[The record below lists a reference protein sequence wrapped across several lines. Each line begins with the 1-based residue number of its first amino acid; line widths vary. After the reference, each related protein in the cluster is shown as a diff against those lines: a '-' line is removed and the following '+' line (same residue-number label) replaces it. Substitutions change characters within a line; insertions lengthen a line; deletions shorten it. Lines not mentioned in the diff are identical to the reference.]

1 MELGKNHKW
10 EKLVPDKN
18 WEKMKKTIDD
28 AAQKAQEVAKDI
40 KEDYEKYLENE
51 KTKQNQND
59 VIEAEIVE
67 SVELLNNNNSNNNN
81 DETINI
87 ANIKEKPIQVEI
99 SDNLNKLENSN
110 ITIEIKQEKN
120 VETNIDKKQDELN
133 ILSELSKSNGS
144 DDYNEL
150 LDLSESKETE
160 KLASNNA
167 NELNIKEIF
176 DNQVAE
182 NKELDELLEKLS
194 TLKLTNKNKQKLVE
208 ELVRNIEYI
217 HKNDEEIALKE
228 LEQKK
233 RNAIEKEKQEK
244 SIIGRL
250 RKKMK
255 KLAKSEMIDIILKF
269 AGLKQ
274 ETKLSKALW
283 KLTNNNLLTIISF
296 IAKIFF
302 KNRKMK
308 IISLGV
314 SGASFAYW
322 IYNVLKE
329 DDNNE

>member
-1 MELGKNHKW
+1 MTW
-10 EKLVPDKN
+10 N

-28 AAQKAQEVAKDI
+28 AAQKAQGVAKDI

-51 KTKQNQND
+51 KNKQNQDD
-59 VIEAEIVE
+59 VIEAEIIE
-67 SVELLNNNNSNNNN
+67 SMESLNNSNNNDNN
-81 DETINI
+81 DNNNSETINS
-87 ANIKEKPIQVEI
+87 ANITEKPIQVKI
-99 SDNLNKLENSN
+99 SDNLNNSD
-110 ITIEIKQEKN
+110 ITVKIKQETN
-120 VETNIDKKQDELN
+120 VEPKQDELN
-133 ILSELSKSNGS
+133 NLSDLNKSNDS
-144 DDYNEL
+144 DDYNES

-160 KLASNNA
+160 TLDALASNHT
-167 NELNIKEIF
+167 NELNIKELF

-208 ELVRNIEYI
+208 ELVRNIEDI

>member
-1 MELGKNHKW
+1 MTW
-10 EKLVPDKN
+10 N

-28 AAQKAQEVAKDI
+28 AAQKAQGVAKDI
-40 KEDYEKYLENE
+40 KEDYEKYLEN
-51 KTKQNQND
+51 KKNKQNQD
-59 VIEAEIVE
+59 DMIEAEIVE
-67 SVELLNNNNSNNNN
+67 SVESLNNNNNSNDNNN
-81 DETINI
+81 NETIDI
-87 ANIKEKPIQVEI
+87 ANIKEKPIQVKI
-99 SDNLNKLENSN
+99 SNNLNNLEKSD
-110 ITIEIKQEKN
+110 ITIEIKQE
-120 VETNIDKKQDELN
+120 TSIDNKQDELN
-133 ILSELSKSNGS
+133 NLSDLNKSNDS
-144 DDYNEL
+144 DDYNES

-160 KLASNNA
+160 TLDALASNHT
-167 NELNIKEIF
+167 NELNIKELF

>member
-1 MELGKNHKW
+1 MTWDWK
-10 EKLVPDKN
+10 
-18 WEKMKKTIDD
+18 KMRKTIDD
-28 AAQKAQEVAKDI
+28 ATQKAQEVAKDI

-51 KTKQNQND
+51 KIKQNQSD

-67 SVELLNNNNSNNNN
+67 SVELLKDSNSNDNNNDETTNIVN

-87 ANIKEKPIQVEI
+87 VNITEKSIQVGI
-99 SDNLNKLENSN
+99 SDNLNNSDT
-110 ITIEIKQEKN
+110 TIEIKQERN
-120 VETNIDKKQDELN
+120 VDNKQDELELN
-133 ILSELSKSNGS
+133 ILSKLNKSNDF
-144 DDYNEL
+144 DDYNES
-150 LDLSESKETE
+150 LDLLESKETE
-160 KLASNNA
+160 ALASNHT
-167 NELNIKEIF
+167 NELNIKELF
-176 DNQVAE
+176 DNQIAE
-182 NKELDELLEKLS
+182 NKELDELLDKLS

-217 HKNDEEIALKE
+217 QRNDEEIALKE

-233 RNAIEKEKQEK
+233 KNAIEKEKQEK

-250 RKKMK
+250 KKKMK

>member
-1 MELGKNHKW
+1 MTWDWK
-10 EKLVPDKN
+10 
-18 WEKMKKTIDD
+18 KMKKTIDD
-28 AAQKAQEVAKDI
+28 TAQKAQEVAKDI

-51 KTKQNQND
+51 KNKQNQD
-59 VIEAEIVE
+59 EVIEAKIVE
-67 SVELLNNNNSNNNN
+67 SMESLNNSNNNDN
-81 DETINI
+81 NNNSETINS
-87 ANIKEKPIQVEI
+87 ANITEKPIQVKI
-99 SDNLNKLENSN
+99 SDNLNNSD

-120 VETNIDKKQDELN
+120 VETNVDHKQDELN
-133 ILSELSKSNGS
+133 NLSDLNKSNDS
-144 DDYNEL
+144 DDYNES

-160 KLASNNA
+160 TLDALASNHT
-167 NELNIKEIF
+167 NELNIKELF

-217 HKNDEEIALKE
+217 QKNDEEIALKE

-250 RKKMK
+250 KKKMK

-269 AGLKQ
+269 TGLKQ

>member
-1 MELGKNHKW
+1 MTW
-10 EKLVPDKN
+10 N

-28 AAQKAQEVAKDI
+28 AAQKAQGVAKDI

-51 KTKQNQND
+51 KNKQNQDD

-67 SVELLNNNNSNNNN
+67 SMESLNNSNNNDN
-81 DETINI
+81 NNSETINS
-87 ANIKEKPIQVEI
+87 ANITEKPIQVKI
-99 SDNLNKLENSN
+99 SDNLNNSD
-110 ITIEIKQEKN
+110 ITVEIKQETN
-120 VETNIDKKQDELN
+120 VEHKQDELN
-133 ILSELSKSNGS
+133 NLSDLNKSNDS
-144 DDYNEL
+144 DDYNES

-160 KLASNNA
+160 TLDALASNHT
-167 NELNIKEIF
+167 NELNIKELF

-274 ETKLSKALW
+274 EIKLSKALW

>member
-1 MELGKNHKW
+1 MTW
-10 EKLVPDKN
+10 N

-28 AAQKAQEVAKDI
+28 AAQKAQGVAKDI

-51 KTKQNQND
+51 KNKQNQDD
-59 VIEAEIVE
+59 VIEAEIIE
-67 SVELLNNNNSNNNN
+67 SMESLNNSNNNDNN
-81 DETINI
+81 DNNNSETINS
-87 ANIKEKPIQVEI
+87 ANITEKPIQVKI
-99 SDNLNKLENSN
+99 SDNLNNSD
-110 ITIEIKQEKN
+110 ITVEIKQETN
-120 VETNIDKKQDELN
+120 VEHKQDELN
-133 ILSELSKSNGS
+133 NLSDLNKSNDS
-144 DDYNEL
+144 DDYNES

-160 KLASNNA
+160 TLDALASNHT
-167 NELNIKEIF
+167 NELNIKELF

-255 KLAKSEMIDIILKF
+255 KLAKSEMIYIILKF

>member
-1 MELGKNHKW
+1 MTW
-10 EKLVPDKN
+10 N

-28 AAQKAQEVAKDI
+28 AAQKAQGVAKDI

-51 KTKQNQND
+51 KNKQNQDD

-160 KLASNNA
+160 TLDALASNHT
-167 NELNIKEIF
+167 NELNIKELF

>member
-1 MELGKNHKW
+1 MTW
-10 EKLVPDKN
+10 N

-160 KLASNNA
+160 KLASNHA

>member
-1 MELGKNHKW
+1 MTW
-10 EKLVPDKN
+10 N

-28 AAQKAQEVAKDI
+28 AAQKAQGVAKDI

-51 KTKQNQND
+51 KNKQNQDD
-59 VIEAEIVE
+59 VIEAEIIE
-67 SVELLNNNNSNNNN
+67 SMESLNNSNNNDNN
-81 DETINI
+81 DNNNSETINS
-87 ANIKEKPIQVEI
+87 ANITEKPIQVKI
-99 SDNLNKLENSN
+99 SDNLNNSD
-110 ITIEIKQEKN
+110 ITVKIKQETN
-120 VETNIDKKQDELN
+120 VEPKQDELN
-133 ILSELSKSNGS
+133 NLSDLNKSNDS
-144 DDYNEL
+144 DDYNES

-160 KLASNNA
+160 TLDALASNHT
-167 NELNIKEIF
+167 NELNIKELF

-322 IYNVLKE
+322 IYNVIKE

>member
-1 MELGKNHKW
+1 MTW
-10 EKLVPDKN
+10 N

-28 AAQKAQEVAKDI
+28 AAQKAQGVAKDI

-51 KTKQNQND
+51 KNKQNQDD

-67 SVELLNNNNSNNNN
+67 SVESLNNNNNSNDNNN
-81 DETINI
+81 NETIDI
-87 ANIKEKPIQVEI
+87 ANIKEKPIQVKI
-99 SDNLNKLENSN
+99 SDNLNNSD
-110 ITIEIKQEKN
+110 ITVEIKQETN
-120 VETNIDKKQDELN
+120 VEHKQDELN
-133 ILSELSKSNGS
+133 NLSDLNKSNDS
-144 DDYNEL
+144 DDYNES

-160 KLASNNA
+160 TLDALASNHT
-167 NELNIKEIF
+167 NELNIKELF

>member
-1 MELGKNHKW
+1 MTW
-10 EKLVPDKN
+10 N

-28 AAQKAQEVAKDI
+28 ATQKAQGVAKDI

-51 KTKQNQND
+51 KNKQNQDD

-67 SVELLNNNNSNNNN
+67 SMESLNNSNNNDN
-81 DETINI
+81 NNSETINS
-87 ANIKEKPIQVEI
+87 ANITEKPIQVKI
-99 SDNLNKLENSN
+99 SDNLNNSD
-110 ITIEIKQEKN
+110 ITVEIKQETN
-120 VETNIDKKQDELN
+120 VEHKQDELN
-133 ILSELSKSNGS
+133 NLSDLNKSNDS
-144 DDYNEL
+144 DDYNES

-160 KLASNNA
+160 TLDALASNHT
-167 NELNIKEIF
+167 NELNIKELF

>member
-1 MELGKNHKW
+1 MTW
-10 EKLVPDKN
+10 N

-28 AAQKAQEVAKDI
+28 AAQKAQGVAKDI

-51 KTKQNQND
+51 KNKQNQDD

-67 SVELLNNNNSNNNN
+67 SVESLNNNNNSNDNNN
-81 DETINI
+81 NETIDI
-87 ANIKEKPIQVEI
+87 ANIKEKPIQVKI
-99 SDNLNKLENSN
+99 SNNLNNLEKSD
-110 ITIEIKQEKN
+110 ITIEIKQE
-120 VETNIDKKQDELN
+120 TSIDNKQDELN
-133 ILSELSKSNGS
+133 NLSDLNKSNDS
-144 DDYNEL
+144 DDYNES

-160 KLASNNA
+160 TLDALASNHT
-167 NELNIKEIF
+167 NELNIKELF

>member
-1 MELGKNHKW
+1 MTW
-10 EKLVPDKN
+10 N

-28 AAQKAQEVAKDI
+28 AAQKAQGVAKDI

-51 KTKQNQND
+51 KNKQNQDD

-67 SVELLNNNNSNNNN
+67 SVESLNNNNNSNDNNN
-81 DETINI
+81 NETIDI
-87 ANIKEKPIQVEI
+87 AIIKEKPIQVKI
-99 SDNLNKLENSN
+99 SNNLNNLEKSD
-110 ITIEIKQEKN
+110 ITIEIKQE
-120 VETNIDKKQDELN
+120 TSIDNKQDELN
-133 ILSELSKSNGS
+133 NLSDLNKSNDS
-144 DDYNEL
+144 DDYNES
-150 LDLSESKETE
+150 LDLSESSETE
-160 KLASNNA
+160 TLDALASNHT
-167 NELNIKEIF
+167 NELNIKELF

>member
-1 MELGKNHKW
+1 MTW
-10 EKLVPDKN
+10 N

-99 SDNLNKLENSN
+99 FDNLNKLENSN

-160 KLASNNA
+160 KLASNHA

>member
-1 MELGKNHKW
+1 M
-10 EKLVPDKN
+10 N
-18 WEKMKKTIDD
+18 WNWGKMKKTIDD

-40 KEDYEKYLENE
+40 KEDYEKYFKNE
-51 KTKQNQND
+51 KIKQNQDD

-67 SVELLNNNNSNNNN
+67 SVESLNNSNDDDNNN
-81 DETINI
+81 GETINT
-87 ANIKEKPIQVEI
+87 ANITERPIQVEM
-99 SDNLNKLENSN
+99 SENLNNSN
-110 ITIEIKQEKN
+110 ITIEIKQEKIVDN
-120 VETNIDKKQDELN
+120 KQDEFN
-133 ILSELSKSNGS
+133 NLSELNKFNVSNDSDKS
-144 DDYNEL
+144 L
-150 LDLSESKETE
+150 ETE
-160 KLASNNA
+160 TLDALASNHT
-167 NELNIKEIF
+167 NELNIKELF

-217 HKNDEEIALKE
+217 QKNDEEIALKE

-233 RNAIEKEKQEK
+233 KNAIEKEKQEK

-250 RKKMK
+250 KKKMK

>member
-1 MELGKNHKW
+1 MTW
-10 EKLVPDKN
+10 N

-160 KLASNNA
+160 KLASNHA

-182 NKELDELLEKLS
+182 NKELDKLLEKLS

>member
-1 MELGKNHKW
+1 MTW
-10 EKLVPDKN
+10 N

-28 AAQKAQEVAKDI
+28 AAQKAQGVAKDI

-51 KTKQNQND
+51 KNKQNQDD
-59 VIEAEIVE
+59 VIEAEIIE
-67 SVELLNNNNSNNNN
+67 SMESLNNSNNNDNN
-81 DETINI
+81 DNNNSETINS
-87 ANIKEKPIQVEI
+87 ANITEKPIQVKI
-99 SDNLNKLENSN
+99 SDNLNNSD
-110 ITIEIKQEKN
+110 ITVEIKQETN
-120 VETNIDKKQDELN
+120 VEHKQDELN
-133 ILSELSKSNGS
+133 NLSDLNKSNDS
-144 DDYNEL
+144 DDYNES

-160 KLASNNA
+160 TLDALASNHT
-167 NELNIKEIF
+167 NELNIKELF

-244 SIIGRL
+244 SIIDRL

>member
-1 MELGKNHKW
+1 MTW
-10 EKLVPDKN
+10 N

-28 AAQKAQEVAKDI
+28 AAQKAQGVAKDI

-51 KTKQNQND
+51 KNKQNQDD

-67 SVELLNNNNSNNNN
+67 SVESLNNNNSNDNNN
-81 DETINI
+81 NETIDI
-87 ANIKEKPIQVEI
+87 ANIKEKPIQVKI
-99 SDNLNKLENSN
+99 SNNLNNLEKSD
-110 ITIEIKQEKN
+110 ITIEIKQE
-120 VETNIDKKQDELN
+120 TSIDNKQDELN
-133 ILSELSKSNGS
+133 NLSDLNKSNDS
-144 DDYNEL
+144 DDYNES

-160 KLASNNA
+160 TLDALASNHT
-167 NELNIKEIF
+167 NELNIKELF

-302 KNRKMK
+302 KNRKIK

>member
-1 MELGKNHKW
+1 MTW
-10 EKLVPDKN
+10 N

-28 AAQKAQEVAKDI
+28 AAQKAQGVAKDI

-51 KTKQNQND
+51 KNKQNQDD

-67 SVELLNNNNSNNNN
+67 SMESLNNSNNNDN
-81 DETINI
+81 NNSETINS
-87 ANIKEKPIQVEI
+87 ANIIEKPIQVKI
-99 SDNLNKLENSN
+99 SDNLNNSD

-120 VETNIDKKQDELN
+120 VETNIDHKQDELN
-133 ILSELSKSNGS
+133 NLSDLNKSNDS
-144 DDYNEL
+144 DNYNES

-160 KLASNNA
+160 TLDALTSNHT
-167 NELNIKEIF
+167 NELNIKELF

-217 HKNDEEIALKE
+217 QKNDEEIALKE

-233 RNAIEKEKQEK
+233 KNAIEKEKQEK

-250 RKKMK
+250 KKKMK

>member
-1 MELGKNHKW
+1 M
-10 EKLVPDKN
+10 N
-18 WEKMKKTIDD
+18 WNWGKMKKTIDD

-40 KEDYEKYLENE
+40 KEDYEKYLKNE
-51 KTKQNQND
+51 KIKQNQDD

-67 SVELLNNNNSNNNN
+67 SVESLNNSNDDDNNN
-81 DETINI
+81 GETINT
-87 ANIKEKPIQVEI
+87 ANITERPIQVEM
-99 SDNLNKLENSN
+99 SENLNNSN
-110 ITIEIKQEKN
+110 ITIEIKQEKIVDN
-120 VETNIDKKQDELN
+120 KQDEFN
-133 ILSELSKSNGS
+133 NLSELNKFNVSNDSDKS
-144 DDYNEL
+144 L
-150 LDLSESKETE
+150 ETE
-160 KLASNNA
+160 TLDALASNHT
-167 NELNIKEIF
+167 NELNIKELF

-217 HKNDEEIALKE
+217 QKNDEEIALKE

-233 RNAIEKEKQEK
+233 KNAIEKEKQEK

-250 RKKMK
+250 KKKMK

>member
-1 MELGKNHKW
+1 MTW
-10 EKLVPDKN
+10 N

-28 AAQKAQEVAKDI
+28 AAQKAQGVAKDI

-51 KTKQNQND
+51 KNKQNQDD
-59 VIEAEIVE
+59 VIEAEIIE
-67 SVELLNNNNSNNNN
+67 SMESLNNSNNNDNN
-81 DETINI
+81 DNNNSETINS
-87 ANIKEKPIQVEI
+87 ANITEKPIQVKI
-99 SDNLNKLENSN
+99 SDNLNNLEKSD
-110 ITIEIKQEKN
+110 ITVEIKQETN
-120 VETNIDKKQDELN
+120 VEHKQDELN
-133 ILSELSKSNGS
+133 NLSDLNKSNDS
-144 DDYNEL
+144 DDHNES

-160 KLASNNA
+160 TLDALASNHT
-167 NELNIKEIF
+167 NELNIKELF

-274 ETKLSKALW
+274 EKKLSKALW

>member
-1 MELGKNHKW
+1 MTWDWK
-10 EKLVPDKN
+10 
-18 WEKMKKTIDD
+18 KMRKTIDD
-28 AAQKAQEVAKDI
+28 ATQKAQEVAKDI

-51 KTKQNQND
+51 KIKQNQSD

-67 SVELLNNNNSNNNN
+67 SVESLNNSNSNDNNN
-81 DETINI
+81 AETINI
-87 ANIKEKPIQVEI
+87 ANIREKPIQVEI
-99 SDNLNKLENSN
+99 SNNLNNSD
-110 ITIEIKQEKN
+110 ITIEIKQE
-120 VETNIDKKQDELN
+120 TSIDNKQDELN

-144 DDYNEL
+144 DDYNES
-150 LDLSESKETE
+150 LDLLESNETE
-160 KLASNNA
+160 KLASNHI

-217 HKNDEEIALKE
+217 QKNDEEIALKE

-250 RKKMK
+250 KKKIK